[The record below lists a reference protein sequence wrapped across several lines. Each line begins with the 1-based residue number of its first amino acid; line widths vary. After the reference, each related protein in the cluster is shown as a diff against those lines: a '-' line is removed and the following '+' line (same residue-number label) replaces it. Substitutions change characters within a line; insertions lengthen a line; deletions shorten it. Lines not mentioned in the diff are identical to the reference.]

1 MEQGIREAAA
11 AEPGTAAA
19 AASGTPA
26 IGGWGSSVSGE
37 GGSWKSAAH
46 YARADE
52 VASDANPIDGTVYS
66 AHMERHIRNF

>member
-1 MEQGIREAAA
+1 M
-11 AEPGTAAA
+11 
-19 AASGTPA
+19 SG
-26 IGGWGSSVSGE
+26 G

-46 YARADE
+46 YVRADE